1 MKRPDM
7 KPQVNSAFSKRV
19 KRHVSGRDHRFFV
32 NTAPGL
38 SKLCLSELESIPDF
52 PKTAATVSGGIEF
65 EGRLTDCLTANLNL
79 RTASRVLMRITTFK
93 ATNFRQLEKNLYRQP
108 WELYLKPHAT
118 MHINV
123 TTRHSRLFHKTAV
136 AEKVHQSIAERWTG
150 EAVDSGE
157 DDPPAFRQKIFVRAV
172 DDRFTVSLDSSGE
185 HLHKRGLRTYP
196 GRAPI
201 RETLA
206 AAVLKWAGYRPG
218 LPLLDPMC
226 GSGTFS
232 IEAALLTKQIP
243 AGFFRPFAFMEWP
256 AFRTRQWNY
265 LKRSS
270 QKMIQQVVK
279 PSIFASDKDPGSV
292 RRFETCAVENGFSDA
307 VKTDCKDF
315 FSLSPKDITD
325 GTGLVVLNPPYGH
338 RLGNRKSSRL
348 IYEAICDKLASDFTG
363 WKFAL
368 IAPLQQ
374 LKKHHFKKIKSHP
387 LFHGGL
393 KMQVMTGRVP

>member
-1 MKRPDM
+1 M
-7 KPQVNSAFSKRV
+7 KPIVNSAFSKRV
-19 KRHVSGRDHRFFV
+19 KRHVSGRDHLFFV

-38 SKLCLSELESIPDF
+38 SQLCLSELRSILDA
-52 PKTAATVSGGIEF
+52 PKTVIKVSGGIEF
-65 EGRLTDCLTANLNL
+65 TGRLTDCFAANLSL

-93 ATNFRQLEKNLYRQP
+93 ATNFRQLEKNLFRQP

-123 TTRHSRLFHKTAV
+123 ATRHSRLFHKTAV
-136 AEKVHQSIAERWTG
+136 AEKVQQSIAERWTD
-150 EAVDSGE
+150 AAIDSGE
-157 DDPPAFRQKIFVRAV
+157 GDHPEFRQKIFVRAV
-172 DDRFTVSLDSSGE
+172 DDRFTVSLDSSGA
-185 HLHKRGLRTYP
+185 HLHKRGLRTSP

-206 AAVLKWAGYRPG
+206 AAVLKWSGYRPG

-232 IEAALLTKQIP
+232 IEAALMTKQIP

-256 AFRTRQWNY
+256 AFRLRQWNY
-265 LKRSS
+265 LKQSS
-270 QKMIQQVVK
+270 EKSIQQMVK

-292 RRFETCAVENGFSDA
+292 RRFGAFVEENGLSDA
-307 VKTDCKDF
+307 IKTDCKDF
-315 FSLSPKDITD
+315 FSLSPKDITNR
-325 GTGLVVLNPPYGH
+325 TGLVVLNPPYGH
-338 RLGNRKSSRL
+338 RLGNPNRSRRD
-348 IYEAICDKLASDFTG
+348 YEAIIDKLASDFNG

-368 IAPLQQ
+368 IAPQLQ
-374 LKKHHFKKIKSHP
+374 LKEHHFKRIRSHP

-393 KMQVMTGRVP
+393 KMQVLTGRVS